1 MPRLRRT
8 FPDQPGWTR
17 RRSGKGFVY
26 RDEHGNRLDA
36 DQVQRCKDLVIPPAW
51 KDVWITPHPNGHLQ
65 AVGTDDAGRKQYL
78 YHPQWRASR
87 DAAKFDRI
95 LGFGKALSKARERVL
110 SDIGAET
117 MSLGDYRMMPRA
129 TFCNPQVASFGL
141 TEQQARD
148 EGYDVKVATF
158 PFTANGKAHG
168 LAKDGRLA

>member
-17 RRSGKGFVY
+17 RRSGKGFTY
-26 RDEHGNRLDA
+26 LDEAGHKLDA
-36 DQVQRCKDLVIPPAW
+36 EQVQRCKALVIPPAW
-51 KDVWITPHPNGHLQ
+51 RDVWITPHPNGHLQ

-110 SDIGAET
+110 TDIGAEGMT
-117 MSLGDYRMMPRA
+117 LERA
-129 TFCNPQVASFGL
+129 CAVGAFVTSQRGANPHYV
-141 TEQQARD
+141 
-148 EGYDVKVATF
+148 EGIVKLM
-158 PFTANGKAHG
+158 K
-168 LAKDGRLA
+168 